1 MKSICSI
8 VSGGPYSNLDGIE
21 KSNFIIACDKGYEH
35 LKANNLEPDLLIGD
49 LDSCEEIIPKTVKK
63 IILPKEK
70 DDTDT
75 MAAIKYAIFHEF
87 EEIKLYCSLGGRFDH
102 TIANI
107 QSCIFGIK
115 KIKNIK
121 IYDRYNEIY
130 FVRNSKINI
139 SKKVGYSLSIFSI
152 TDTCKNVSIKNAKYN
167 LNNATLKNS
176 VPIGVSNYWLG
187 DPEIS
192 VGSGILMIILSKL
205 EKNETLQSIRK
216 CKK

>member
-8 VSGGPYSNLDGIE
+8 VSGGPFSNLDDIE
-21 KSNFIIACDKGYEH
+21 NSDFIIACDKGYEY

-49 LDSCEEIIPKTVKK
+49 IDSCKEIISKTVKK
-63 IILPKEK
+63 IVLPKEK

-75 MAAIKYAIFHEF
+75 MAAIKYAIFHKF
-87 EEIKLYCSLGGRFDH
+87 EKIKLYCSIGGRFDH

-130 FVRNSKINI
+130 FIRNSKIKI
-139 SKKVGYSLSIFSI
+139 SKKIGYSLSVFSM

-167 LNNATLKNS
+167 LNNSTLQNS
-176 VPIGVSNYWLG
+176 IPIGVSNEWI
-187 DPEIS
+187 DDAEIA
-192 VGSGILMIILSKL
+192 VESGILMIILSKL
-205 EKNETLQSIRK
+205 EDK
-216 CKK
+216 